1 MNELWDLYDENR
13 RVLGKTIRRG
23 DTVPPGT
30 YHILVAVWTV
40 NSSGQLLITRRS
52 PEKFYCPNCWENTGG
67 AVLSGETSR
76 QAAARELRE
85 ETGID
90 VSPED
95 FFLLTT
101 TKEKRFFTD
110 TYLLFTDIPLE
121 QLRMQPGE
129 TVEARWAKLEEIEQ
143 LGKQGAFVPIAL
155 SQLAPVR
162 ERFERL
168 ISSRGRCEEA
178 LLQID

>member
-13 RVLGKTIRRG
+13 RALGKTIRRG
-23 DTVPPGT
+23 DAVPPDT
-30 YHILVAVWTV
+30 YHILAAVWTV

-76 QAAARELRE
+76 QAAARELEE

-90 VSPED
+90 APPEE
-95 FFLLTT
+95 FLLLTT

-168 ISSRGRCEEA
+168 IASHSGGKAAQRS
-178 LLQID
+178 LD

>member
-23 DTVPPGT
+23 DAVPPDT
-30 YHILVAVWTV
+30 YHILAAVWTV

-110 TYLLFTDIPLE
+110 TYLLFTDIPPRTAAYAAGRNSGSALGQTRRNRTAWE
-121 QLRMQPGE
+121 TGCVRTHRPQSARSCPGA
-129 TVEARWAKLEEIEQ
+129 V
-143 LGKQGAFVPIAL
+143 
-155 SQLAPVR
+155 
-162 ERFERL
+162 
-168 ISSRGRCEEA
+168 
-178 LLQID
+178 